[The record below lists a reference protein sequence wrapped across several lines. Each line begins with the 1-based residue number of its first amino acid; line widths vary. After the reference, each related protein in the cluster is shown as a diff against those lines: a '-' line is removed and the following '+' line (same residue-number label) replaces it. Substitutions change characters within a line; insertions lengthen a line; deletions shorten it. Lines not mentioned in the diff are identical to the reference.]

1 MAVGQV
7 SSVDPGEIWQLI
19 ETKTPSASTSETFSS
34 ISGYRTLMVSYKG
47 LTLGTAGQD
56 IRLRINGN
64 STTGNYASTAYNY
77 IFLGYGNGAGSGYAI
92 IYDANQ
98 AVPHRVQSHY
108 GELPDEKAFFYG
120 SPDVVT
126 SLVVSPT
133 SGTFTGTIYLY
144 GLA

>member
-1 MAVGQV
+1 MATGSV

-19 ETKTPSASTSETFSS
+19 ETKTPSASSSETFSS

-47 LTLGTAGQD
+47 LTISSAGSD

-64 STTGNYASTAYNY
+64 STQGNYGSTAYNY
-77 IFLGYGNGAGSGYAI
+77 IFLGFGNGAGSGYAL

-98 AVPHRVQSHY
+98 AVPHRIQAHY
-108 GELPDEKAFFYG
+108 GEFGDAKNAFYG
-120 SPDVVT
+120 SPDAVT

-133 SGTFTGTIYLY
+133 AGTFTGTIYLY